1 MENIRN
7 FCIIAH
13 IDHGK
18 STLADR
24 MLEYTKTIKITENQM
39 LDDMDL
45 ERERGITIKS
55 HAIQMEYALD
65 GQKYIL
71 NLIDTPGHVDF
82 SYEVSRSIAACEGAL
97 LVVDAT
103 QGVQAQ
109 TISNLYMAIDHD
121 LEIIPVINK
130 IDMPNAMP
138 DEVEDEIVDLIG
150 CDPEDII
157 RASGKTGEG
166 VPDILKAVVKRIPAP
181 KGDPKAPL
189 QMMIFDSLFNSFRGI
204 IVLGKVMNGTVRQGD
219 KVKFVQ
225 TGMEYTADEVG
236 VLKMDLEPRKELS
249 TGEVGY
255 IISGIKD
262 ATEVKVGDTITHVD
276 NPCKEAVEGFQEV
289 KPMVFAGVY
298 PIDPA
303 EYENL
308 RSSLEK
314 LQLNDASL
322 TFTPESSQAL
332 GFGFRCGFLGL
343 LHMEIVQERLDRE
356 FNMEVIT
363 TVPNVSYKVYTKQG
377 EEIEVHNPSGLPDP
391 TEIDHIDEPYIRAS
405 IITLSDYIG
414 PIIKLCLD
422 KRGELLDQQYISGG
436 NRVELHFMIPLGEIV
451 IDFYDKLKSISKG
464 YASFDYHIDSYR
476 PSKLIKLDILL
487 NGEPVDALSTLTHVD
502 NAVTLGRSMCEKLKE
517 LIPRQQ
523 FDIAIQAAIGAKI
536 IARETVKQV
545 RKDVLAKCYGGDV
558 SRKRKLLEKQKKGKK
573 RMKQIGNVQV
583 PQKAFLAVLKLD

>member
-1 MENIRN
+1 MNQIRN

-24 MLEYTKTIKITENQM
+24 LLEYTKTVQVTGGQM

-45 ERERGITIKS
+45 EKERGITIKS
-55 HAIQMEYALD
+55 HAIQMEYQYE
-65 GQKYIL
+65 GKNYIL

-109 TISNLYMAIDHD
+109 TISNLYMAIEHD

-130 IDMPNAMP
+130 IDMPSAMP
-138 DEVEDEIVDLIG
+138 EEVEDEIVELIG
-150 CDPEDII
+150 CDRSDII

-166 VPDILKAVVKRIPAP
+166 VDRILEAVVQRVPHP
-181 KGDPKAPL
+181 LGDEKAPL
-189 QMMIFDSLFNSFRGI
+189 QALIFDSVFNSFRGI
-204 IVLGKVMNGTVRQGD
+204 IAYFKIENGCIKQGD
-219 KVKFVQ
+219 KVKFYN
-225 TGMEYTADEVG
+225 TGMEYDADEIG
-236 VLKMDLEPRKELS
+236 ILKMNMVPRREMK

-262 ATEVKVGDTITHVD
+262 AKEVKVGDTITHI
-276 NPCKEAVEGFQEV
+276 NRPCEKAISGFQEV

-298 PIDPA
+298 PIDPND
-303 EYENL
+303 YENL
-308 RSSLEK
+308 RTSLEK

-322 TFTPESSQAL
+322 SFSPESSVAL

-363 TVPNVSYKVYTKQG
+363 TVPNVSYMVYDKHG
-377 EEIEVHNPSGLPDP
+377 DAKEVHNPSGLPEA
-391 TEIDHIDEPYIRAS
+391 TLIEHIEEPYIRAT
-405 IITLSDYIG
+405 IITDANYIG
-414 PIIKLCLD
+414 PIMTLCLE
-422 KRGELLDQQYISGG
+422 KRGELVKQEFISG

-464 YASFDYHIDSYR
+464 YASFDYHVDSFR
-476 PSKLIKLDILL
+476 PSKLAKLDILL
-487 NGEPVDALSTLTHVD
+487 NGEPVDALSTLTHQD
-502 NAVTLGRSMCEKLKE
+502 NAVSLGRKMCEKLKD

-523 FDIAIQAAIGAKI
+523 FDIAIQAAIGGKI
-536 IARETVKQV
+536 VARETVKCV
-545 RKDVLAKCYGGDV
+545 RKDVTAKCYGGDV

-573 RMKQIGNVQV
+573 RMKQIGNVEV

>member
-1 MENIRN
+1 MDKIRN

-24 MLEYTKTIKITENQM
+24 MLEFTKTIKITENQM
-39 LDDMDL
+39 LDNMDL

-55 HAIQMEYALD
+55 HAIQMEYEHN
-65 GQKYIL
+65 GEKYIF

-97 LVVDAT
+97 LIVDAT

-109 TISNLYMAIDHD
+109 TISNLYLAIDHD
-121 LEIIPVINK
+121 LEIIPIINK

-138 DEVEDEIVDLIG
+138 EEVEDEIVDLIG

-166 VPDILKAVVKRIPAP
+166 VSDILTAVVERIPAP
-181 KGDPKAPL
+181 IGDKTKPL
-189 QMMIFDSLFNSFRGI
+189 QMLIFDSIFNSFRGI
-204 IVLGKVMNGTVRQGD
+204 IVLGKVLNGTIRKGD

-225 TGMEYTADEVG
+225 TGMEYAADEVG
-236 VLKMDLEPRKELS
+236 ALKMDLEPRKELS
-249 TGEVGY
+249 AGEVGY
-255 IISGIKD
+255 IISGIKN
-262 ATEVKVGDTITHVD
+262 ATEVKVGDTITHIER
-276 NPCKEAVEGFQEV
+276 PCDKAIAGFQEV

-298 PIDPA
+298 PIDPS

-308 RSSLEK
+308 RTSLEK

-322 TFTPESSQAL
+322 TFQPESSQAL

-363 TVPNVSYKVYTKQG
+363 TVPNVSYMVYTKQG
-377 EEIEVHNPSGLPDP
+377 DELEVHNPSGLPDQ
-391 TEIDHIDEPYIRAS
+391 TEIDHIEEPYIKAS
-405 IITLSDYIG
+405 IITSSTFIG
-414 PIIKLCLD
+414 PIMTLCLE
-422 KRGELLDQQYISGG
+422 KRGELIDQQYVSG
-436 NRVELHFMIPLGEIV
+436 NRIELNFYMPLAEIV

-476 PSKLIKLDILL
+476 PSKLAKLDILL
-487 NGEPVDALSTLTHVD
+487 NGEPVDALSSLIHQE
-502 NAVTLGRSMCEKLKE
+502 NAVTMGRRMCEKLKD